1 MMKDFM
7 KKFMNN
13 SWMDKIKKGAQEPKN
28 KPFRRSHVPFR
39 LNFLFFII
47 FTLFVAL
54 IARLGYLQIV
64 NGEEMEAKVKSSSTL
79 TIQTSSPRGMIYDS
93 TGKALVTNQAN
104 QAITFTRGTKVTS
117 KDLLE
122 VATKLNQLIDVPADE
137 NLTERD
143 KKDFWLAD
151 PKHLKEATERL
162 SAKEKQLET
171 SEQYSAIVDKVTK
184 DEIQF
189 NEEELKIATIFKR
202 MNSAYELNTVFIKNS
217 GVTDQEL
224 AVVAEHASELP
235 GVSTGTDWT
244 RQYNAADSLKSILG
258 SVTTEKQG
266 LPADEADKYL
276 AKGYSRNDR
285 VGQSYLEKQYE
296 DVLQGTKTQYE
307 VTLDSD
313 GNVTN
318 KKEIFAGEKGSNLML
333 SINSEF
339 QSKVEDILK
348 NNYQTLVNN
357 GKAKYSPGA
366 YAVAMNPQTGE
377 VLAMTGF
384 SHKEGSNELTENALG
399 TITSAFTPGSV
410 VKAGTLTAG
419 WQTAAIAGNQVLVD
433 EPIKLQGSAEKS
445 SVFNR
450 SGQIPINA
458 VKALELSSNTYMIK
472 VALKMLGLE
481 YTPNM
486 GLPSLDEEAK
496 AYEELRKAFKEFG
509 LGTTTGIDLPNES
522 AGISRSVDFMK
533 KFNSDNGAQWY
544 SPGNFT
550 DLAFGQFDTYTPIQ
564 LAQYASTVANGGKRI
579 EPRLVKAIY
588 GNDADGN
595 LGEVKKEIETKVANN
610 VDITAEEMSILREG
624 FHQVVHGTDGY
635 TTAKPLANAKMDLSA
650 KTGTAETVAE
660 GHPDITT
667 VNSNIVAYGPT
678 DNPEIAISVVL
689 PNLLDEKDHMNLTI
703 AQEIMDTYYDMFMA
717 NKQNP

>member
-1 MMKDFM
+1 MMKNFM
-7 KKFMNN
+7 KKILNN
-13 SWMDKIKKGAQEPKN
+13 SWMDKLKKGTQEPKN

-54 IARLGYLQIV
+54 IARLGYLQII
-64 NGEEMEAKVKSSSTL
+64 NGEEREAKVKSSSTL
-79 TIQTSSPRGMIYDS
+79 TIQTSSPRVMIYDS

-104 QAITFTRGTKVTS
+104 QAITFTRGTQMTAE
-117 KDLLE
+117 DLLK
-122 VATKLNQLIDVPADE
+122 VATKLNQLIDMPVDE
-137 NLTERD
+137 NLTARD

-162 SAKEKQLET
+162 SAKEQKLDT
-171 SEQYSAIVDKVTK
+171 SEQYKATVDKVT
-184 DEIQF
+184 DEEINF
-189 NEEELKIATIFKR
+189 NEEQLKIATIFKK
-202 MNSAYELNTVFIKNS
+202 MNSAYKLNTVFIKNT

-235 GVSTGTDWT
+235 GVSTGTDWN
-244 RQYNAADSLKSILG
+244 RQYTAADSIKSILG

-266 LPADEADKYL
+266 LPAEQVDEYL

-296 DVLQGTKTQYE
+296 DVLQGSKTQYE
-307 VTLDSD
+307 VTLDSN

-318 KKEIFAGEKGSNLML
+318 QKEIFAGEKGSNLML
-333 SINSEF
+333 SLNADF
-339 QSKVEDILK
+339 QAKVENILK
-348 NNYQTLVNN
+348 TNYQKLIDS
-357 GKAKYSPGA
+357 GKATYSPGA

-377 VLAMTGF
+377 ILAMTGF
-384 SHKEGSNELTENALG
+384 SHEEGSKELTENALG

-419 WQTAAIAGNQVLVD
+419 WQTNVISGNQVLVD
-433 EPIKLQGSAEKS
+433 EPIKLQGSSEKS

-450 SGQIPINA
+450 SGQLAINA

-486 GLPSLDEEAK
+486 GLPSLDEESK
-496 AYEELRKAFKEFG
+496 AYEELRKAFNQFG
-509 LGTTTGIDLPNES
+509 LGTKTGIDLPNES
-522 AGISRSVDFMK
+522 PGISRSVDFMK
-533 KFNSDNGAQWY
+533 KFNTDNGAQWY
-544 SPGNFT
+544 TPGNFT

-579 EPRLVKAIY
+579 QPRLVKAIY
-588 GNDADGN
+588 GNDENGN
-595 LGEVKKEIETKVANN
+595 LGEVKKEMETKVENT
-610 VDITAEEMSILREG
+610 VDISAEDMSILREG
-624 FHQVVHGTDGY
+624 FHQVVHGTDAY
-635 TTAKPLANAKMDLSA
+635 TTAKPLASAKMDLSA
-650 KTGTAETVAE
+650 KTGTAETIAE

-689 PNLLDEKDHMNLTI
+689 PNLVDEKDHMNLTI
-703 AQEIMDTYYDMFMA
+703 AKEIMDTYYDMFMA
-717 NKQNP
+717 K

>member
-1 MMKDFM
+1 
-7 KKFMNN
+7 
-13 SWMDKIKKGAQEPKN
+13 
-28 KPFRRSHVPFR
+28 
-39 LNFLFFII
+39 
-47 FTLFVAL
+47 
-54 IARLGYLQIV
+54 
-64 NGEEMEAKVKSSSTL
+64 MEAKVKSSSTL

-104 QAITFTRGTKVTS
+104 QAITFTRGTQMTAE
-117 KDLLE
+117 DLLK
-122 VATKLNQLIDVPADE
+122 VATKLNQLIDMPVDE
-137 NLTERD
+137 NLTARD

-162 SAKEKQLET
+162 SAKEQKLDT
-171 SEQYSAIVDKVTK
+171 SEQYKATVDKVT
-184 DEIQF
+184 DEEINF
-189 NEEELKIATIFKR
+189 NEEQLKIATIFKK
-202 MNSAYELNTVFIKNS
+202 MNSAYKLNTVFIKNT

-235 GVSTGTDWT
+235 GVSTGTDWN
-244 RQYNAADSLKSILG
+244 RQYTAADSIKSILG

-266 LPADEADKYL
+266 LPAEQVDEYL

-296 DVLQGTKTQYE
+296 DVLQGSKTQYE
-307 VTLDSD
+307 VTLDSN

-318 KKEIFAGEKGSNLML
+318 QKEIFAGEKGSNLML
-333 SINSEF
+333 SLNADF
-339 QSKVEDILK
+339 QAKVENILK
-348 NNYQTLVNN
+348 TNYQKLIDS
-357 GKAKYSPGA
+357 GKATYSPGA

-377 VLAMTGF
+377 ILAMTGF
-384 SHKEGSNELTENALG
+384 SHEEGSKELTENALG

-419 WQTAAIAGNQVLVD
+419 WQTNVISGNQVLVD
-433 EPIKLQGSAEKS
+433 EPIKLQGSSEKS

-450 SGQIPINA
+450 SGQLAINA

-486 GLPSLDEEAK
+486 GLPSLDEESK
-496 AYEELRKAFKEFG
+496 AYEELRKAFNQFG
-509 LGTTTGIDLPNES
+509 LGTKTGIDLPNES
-522 AGISRSVDFMK
+522 PGISRSVDFMK
-533 KFNSDNGAQWY
+533 KFNTDNGAQWY
-544 SPGNFT
+544 TPGNFT

-579 EPRLVKAIY
+579 QPRLVKAIY
-588 GNDADGN
+588 GNDENGN
-595 LGEVKKEIETKVANN
+595 LGEVKKEMETKVENT
-610 VDITAEEMSILREG
+610 VDISAEDMSILREG
-624 FHQVVHGTDGY
+624 FHQVVHGTDAY
-635 TTAKPLANAKMDLSA
+635 TTAKPLASAKMDLSA
-650 KTGTAETVAE
+650 KTGTAETIAE

-689 PNLLDEKDHMNLTI
+689 PNLVDEKDHMNLTI
-703 AQEIMDTYYDMFMA
+703 AKEIMDTYYDMFMA
-717 NKQNP
+717 K

>member
-1 MMKDFM
+1 
-7 KKFMNN
+7 
-13 SWMDKIKKGAQEPKN
+13 MDKLKKGTQEPKN

-54 IARLGYLQIV
+54 IARLGYLQII

-104 QAITFTRGTKVTS
+104 QAITFTRGTQMTAE
-117 KDLLE
+117 DLLK
-122 VATKLNQLIDVPADE
+122 VATKLNQLIDMPVDE
-137 NLTERD
+137 NLTARD

-162 SAKEKQLET
+162 SAKEQKLDT
-171 SEQYSAIVDKVTK
+171 SEQYKATVDKVT
-184 DEIQF
+184 DEEINF
-189 NEEELKIATIFKR
+189 NEEQLKIATIFKK
-202 MNSAYELNTVFIKNS
+202 MNSAYKLNTVFIKNT

-235 GVSTGTDWT
+235 GVSTGTDWN
-244 RQYNAADSLKSILG
+244 RQYTAADSIKSILG

-266 LPADEADKYL
+266 LPAEQVDEYL

-296 DVLQGTKTQYE
+296 DVLQGSKTQYE
-307 VTLDSD
+307 VTLDSN

-318 KKEIFAGEKGSNLML
+318 QKEIFAGEKGSNLML
-333 SINSEF
+333 SLNADF
-339 QSKVEDILK
+339 QAKVENILK
-348 NNYQTLVNN
+348 TNYQKLIDS
-357 GKAKYSPGA
+357 GKATYSPGA

-377 VLAMTGF
+377 ILAMTGF
-384 SHKEGSNELTENALG
+384 SHEEGSKELTENALG

-419 WQTAAIAGNQVLVD
+419 WQTNVISGNQVLVD
-433 EPIKLQGSAEKS
+433 EPIKLQGSSEKS

-450 SGQIPINA
+450 SGQLAINA

-486 GLPSLDEEAK
+486 GLPSLDEESK
-496 AYEELRKAFKEFG
+496 AYQELRKAFNQFG
-509 LGTTTGIDLPNES
+509 LGTKTGIDLPNES
-522 AGISRSVDFMK
+522 PGISRSVDFMK
-533 KFNSDNGAQWY
+533 KFNTDNGAQWY
-544 SPGNFT
+544 TPGNFT

-579 EPRLVKAIY
+579 QPRLVKAIY
-588 GNDADGN
+588 GNDENGN
-595 LGEVKKEIETKVANN
+595 LGEVKKEMETKVENT
-610 VDITAEEMSILREG
+610 VDISAEDMSILREG
-624 FHQVVHGTDGY
+624 FHQVVHGTDAY
-635 TTAKPLANAKMDLSA
+635 TTAKPLASAKMDLSA
-650 KTGTAETVAE
+650 KTGTAETIAE

-689 PNLLDEKDHMNLTI
+689 PNLVDEKDHMNLTI
-703 AQEIMDTYYDMFMA
+703 AKEIMDTYYDMFMA
-717 NKQNP
+717 K

>member
-1 MMKDFM
+1 MMREFM
-7 KKFMNN
+7 KKLLNN
-13 SWMDKIKKGAQEPKN
+13 SWMDKLKKGAQEPKN
-28 KPFRRSHVPFR
+28 KTFRRSHVPFR

-64 NGEEMEAKVKSSSTL
+64 NGEAMEAKVKSSSTL

-93 TGKALVTNQAN
+93 TGKPLVTNQAN
-104 QAITFTRGTKVTS
+104 QAITFTRGTKMTAE
-117 KDLLE
+117 DLLK
-122 VATKLNQLIDVPADE
+122 VATRLNQLINVPVDE

-162 SAKEKQLET
+162 TAKEKQLD
-171 SEQYSAIVDKVTK
+171 SSDQYKALVDKVT
-184 DEIQF
+184 DSEINF
-189 NEEELKIATIFKR
+189 NEEQLKIATIFKR

-224 AVVAEHASELP
+224 AVVSEHASELP

-244 RQYNAADSLKSILG
+244 RQYTAADSIKSILG

-266 LPADEADKYL
+266 LPADEVDEYL

-307 VTLDSD
+307 VTLDSN

-318 KKEIFAGEKGSNLML
+318 QKEIFAGEKGSNLML
-333 SINSEF
+333 SLNADF
-339 QSKVEDILK
+339 QAKVENILK
-348 NNYQTLVNN
+348 TNYQKLVDS
-357 GKAKYSPGA
+357 GKATYSPGA

-377 VLAMTGF
+377 ILAMTGF
-384 SHKEGSNELTENALG
+384 SHQEGSKELTENALG
-399 TITSAFTPGSV
+399 NITSAFTPGSV

-419 WQTAAIAGNQVLVD
+419 WQTNVISGNQVLVD
-433 EPIKLQGSAEKS
+433 EPIKLQGSSEKS

-450 SGQIPINA
+450 RGRIAINA

-486 GLPSLDEEAK
+486 GLPSLNEESK
-496 AYEELRKAFKEFG
+496 AYEELRKAFKQFG
-509 LGTTTGIDLPNES
+509 LGTKTGIDLPNES
-522 AGISRSVDFMK
+522 PGISRSVDFMK
-533 KFNSDNGAQWY
+533 KFNADNGAQWY
-544 SPGNFT
+544 TPGNFT

-579 EPRLVKAIY
+579 QPRLVKGIY
-588 GNDADGN
+588 GNDKNGN
-595 LGEVKKEIETKVANN
+595 LGPVKKELETKVEDT
-610 VDITAEEMSILREG
+610 VDISPADMSILREG
-624 FHQVVHGTDGY
+624 FHQVVHGTDAY
-635 TTAKPLANAKMDLSA
+635 TTAKPLASAKMDLSA

-667 VNSNIVAYGPT
+667 VNSNIVAYGPS
-678 DNPEIAISVVL
+678 DNPQIAISVVL
-689 PNLLDEKDHMNLTI
+689 PNLLDEKDHMNLVI
-703 AQEIMDTYYDMFMA
+703 AKEIMDTYYDMFMA
-717 NKQNP
+717 K

>member
-1 MMKDFM
+1 
-7 KKFMNN
+7 
-13 SWMDKIKKGAQEPKN
+13 MDKLKKGTQEPKN

-54 IARLGYLQIV
+54 IARLGYLQII

-104 QAITFTRGTKVTS
+104 QAITFTRGTQMTAE
-117 KDLLE
+117 DLLK
-122 VATKLNQLIDVPADE
+122 VATKLNQLIDMPVDE
-137 NLTERD
+137 NLTARD

-162 SAKEKQLET
+162 SAKEQKLDT
-171 SEQYSAIVDKVTK
+171 SEQYKATVDKVT
-184 DEIQF
+184 DEEINF
-189 NEEELKIATIFKR
+189 NEEQLKIATIFKK
-202 MNSAYELNTVFIKNS
+202 MNSAYKLNTVFIKNT

-235 GVSTGTDWT
+235 GVSTGTDWN
-244 RQYNAADSLKSILG
+244 RQYTAADSIKSILG

-266 LPADEADKYL
+266 LPAEQVDEYL

-296 DVLQGTKTQYE
+296 DVLQGSKTQYE
-307 VTLDSD
+307 VTLDSN

-318 KKEIFAGEKGSNLML
+318 QKEIFAGEKGSNLML
-333 SINSEF
+333 SLNADF
-339 QSKVEDILK
+339 QAKVENILK
-348 NNYQTLVNN
+348 TNYQKLIDS
-357 GKAKYSPGA
+357 GKATYSPGA

-377 VLAMTGF
+377 ILAMTGF
-384 SHKEGSNELTENALG
+384 SHEEGSKELTENALG

-419 WQTAAIAGNQVLVD
+419 WQTNVISGNQVLVD
-433 EPIKLQGSAEKS
+433 EPIKLQGSSEKS

-450 SGQIPINA
+450 SGQLAINA

-486 GLPSLDEEAK
+486 GLPSLDEESK
-496 AYEELRKAFKEFG
+496 AYEELRKAFNQFG
-509 LGTTTGIDLPNES
+509 LGTKTGIDLPNES
-522 AGISRSVDFMK
+522 PGISRSVDFMK
-533 KFNSDNGAQWY
+533 KFNTDNGAQWY
-544 SPGNFT
+544 TPGNFT

-579 EPRLVKAIY
+579 QPRLVKAIY
-588 GNDADGN
+588 GNDENGN
-595 LGEVKKEIETKVANN
+595 LGEVKKEMETKVENT
-610 VDITAEEMSILREG
+610 VDISAEDMSILREG
-624 FHQVVHGTDGY
+624 FHQVVHGTDAY
-635 TTAKPLANAKMDLSA
+635 TTAKPLASAKMDLSA
-650 KTGTAETVAE
+650 KTGTAETIAE

-689 PNLLDEKDHMNLTI
+689 PNLVDEKDHMNLTI
-703 AQEIMDTYYDMFMA
+703 AKEIMDTYYDMFMA
-717 NKQNP
+717 K

>member
-1 MMKDFM
+1 
-7 KKFMNN
+7 
-13 SWMDKIKKGAQEPKN
+13 MDKLKKGTQEPKN

-54 IARLGYLQIV
+54 IARLGYLQII

-93 TGKALVTNQAN
+93 TGKALGTNQAN
-104 QAITFTRGTKVTS
+104 QAITFTRGTQMTAE
-117 KDLLE
+117 DLLK
-122 VATKLNQLIDVPADE
+122 VATKLNQLIDMPVDE
-137 NLTERD
+137 NLTARD

-162 SAKEKQLET
+162 SAKEQKLDT
-171 SEQYSAIVDKVTK
+171 SEQYKATVDKVT
-184 DEIQF
+184 DEEINF
-189 NEEELKIATIFKR
+189 NEEQLKIATIFKK
-202 MNSAYELNTVFIKNS
+202 MNSAYKLNTVFIKNT

-235 GVSTGTDWT
+235 GVSTGTDWN
-244 RQYNAADSLKSILG
+244 RQYTAADSIKSILG

-266 LPADEADKYL
+266 LPAEQVDEYL

-296 DVLQGTKTQYE
+296 DVLQGSKTQYE
-307 VTLDSD
+307 VTLDSN

-318 KKEIFAGEKGSNLML
+318 QKEIFAGEKGSNLML
-333 SINSEF
+333 SLNADF
-339 QSKVEDILK
+339 QAKVENILK
-348 NNYQTLVNN
+348 TKYQKLIDS
-357 GKAKYSPGA
+357 GKATYSPGA
-366 YAVAMNPQTGE
+366 YAVAMNPQPGE
-377 VLAMTGF
+377 ILAMTGF
-384 SHKEGSNELTENALG
+384 SHEEGSKELTENALG

-419 WQTAAIAGNQVLVD
+419 WQTNVISGNQVLVD
-433 EPIKLQGSAEKS
+433 EPIKLQGSSEKS

-450 SGQIPINA
+450 SGQLAINA

-486 GLPSLDEEAK
+486 GLPSLDEESK
-496 AYEELRKAFKEFG
+496 AYEELRKAFNQFG
-509 LGTTTGIDLPNES
+509 LGTKTGIDLPNES
-522 AGISRSVDFMK
+522 PGISRSVDFMK
-533 KFNSDNGAQWY
+533 KFNTDNGAQWY
-544 SPGNFT
+544 TPGNFT

-579 EPRLVKAIY
+579 QPRLVKAIY
-588 GNDADGN
+588 GNDENGN
-595 LGEVKKEIETKVANN
+595 LGEVKKEMETKVENT
-610 VDITAEEMSILREG
+610 VDISAEDMSILREG
-624 FHQVVHGTDGY
+624 FHQVVHGTDAY
-635 TTAKPLANAKMDLSA
+635 TTAKPLASAKMDLSA
-650 KTGTAETVAE
+650 KTGTAETIAE

-689 PNLLDEKDHMNLTI
+689 PNLVDEKDHMNLTI
-703 AQEIMDTYYDMFMA
+703 AKEIMDTYYDMFMA
-717 NKQNP
+717 K

>member
-1 MMKDFM
+1 LE
-7 KKFMNN
+7 
-13 SWMDKIKKGAQEPKN
+13 KIRKGAQEPKN
-28 KPFRRSHVPFR
+28 KTFRRSHVPFR

-64 NGEEMEAKVKSSSTL
+64 NGEEMEARVKSTSKITVQEST
-79 TIQTSSPRGMIYDS
+79 PRGMIYDS
-93 TGKALVTNQAN
+93 TGKALVTNKAN
-104 QAITFTRGTKVTS
+104 QAITYTRGTQVTA

-122 VATKLNQLIDVPADE
+122 IATKLNSLIDVPVDE
-137 NLTERD
+137 NLTDRD

-151 PKHLKEATERL
+151 PKHLKEATKRL
-162 SAKEKQLET
+162 SAKEKQLGN
-171 SEQYSAIVDKVTK
+171 SEQYSAMVNKVTA
-184 DEIQF
+184 DEINL
-189 NEEELKIATIFKR
+189 NEEQLKIATIFKR
-202 MNSAYELNTVFIKNS
+202 MNSKRMNSAYELNTVYIKNS

-224 AVVAEHASELP
+224 AVVAERASELP

-244 RQYNAADSLKSILG
+244 REYNAASSLKSILG

-266 LPADEADKYL
+266 LPADEAEKYL

-307 VTLDSD
+307 VSLDNE
-313 GNVTN
+313 GNVSN
-318 KKEIFAGEKGSNLML
+318 QKEIFSGEKGSNLML
-333 SINSEF
+333 SMNAEF
-339 QSKVEDILK
+339 QSKVEEILK
-348 NNYQTLVNN
+348 RNYQTLINN
-357 GKAKYSPGA
+357 GKAQYSPGA

-384 SHKEGSNELTENALG
+384 SHEQGSKEITENALG
-399 TITSAFTPGSV
+399 TITSAFDPGSV

-419 WQTAAIAGNQVLVD
+419 WASNAISGNQVLID
-433 EPIKLQGSAEKS
+433 EPIRLQGASEKS

-450 SGQIPINA
+450 SGQVALDA

-472 VALKMLGLE
+472 VALKMLGLD
-481 YTPNM
+481 YTPGM

-496 AYEELRKAFKEFG
+496 AYQQLRDSFKEFG

-522 AGISRSVDFMK
+522 PGISRSVDYMK
-533 KFNSDNGAQWY
+533 KFNADNGKEWY
-544 SPGNFT
+544 APGNFT

-564 LAQYASTVANGGKRI
+564 LAQYASTVANGGKRVQ
-579 EPRLVKAIY
+579 PHLVKAIY
-588 GNDADGN
+588 GNDENGN
-595 LGEVKKEIETKVANN
+595 LGEVKKEIGTTVENTVN
-610 VDITAEEMSILREG
+610 ISAEKMAILREG
-624 FHQVVHGTDGY
+624 FHQVVHGTDPY
-635 TTAKPLANAKMDLSA
+635 TTAKPLASAKMDLSA

-660 GHPDITT
+660 GHPDIAT

-689 PNLLDEKDHMNLTI
+689 PNLLDEQDHINLTI
-703 AQEIMDTYYDMFMA
+703 AKEIMDAYYDMFMA
-717 NKQNP
+717 K

>member
-1 MMKDFM
+1 MKDFM
-7 KKFMNN
+7 KKILNN
-13 SWMDKIKKGAQEPKN
+13 SWMDKLKKGTQEPKN

-54 IARLGYLQIV
+54 IARLGYLQII

-104 QAITFTRGTKVTS
+104 QAITFTRGTQMTAE
-117 KDLLE
+117 DLLK
-122 VATKLNQLIDVPADE
+122 VATKLNQLIDMPVDE
-137 NLTERD
+137 NLTARD

-162 SAKEKQLET
+162 SAKEQKLDT
-171 SEQYSAIVDKVTK
+171 SEQYKATVDKVT
-184 DEIQF
+184 DEEINF
-189 NEEELKIATIFKR
+189 NEEQLKIATIFKK
-202 MNSAYELNTVFIKNS
+202 MNSAYKLNTVFIKNT

-235 GVSTGTDWT
+235 GVSTGTDWN
-244 RQYNAADSLKSILG
+244 RQYTAADSIKSILG

-266 LPADEADKYL
+266 LPAEQVDEYL

-296 DVLQGTKTQYE
+296 DVLQGSKTQYE
-307 VTLDSD
+307 VTLDSN

-318 KKEIFAGEKGSNLML
+318 QKEIFAGEKGSNLML
-333 SINSEF
+333 SLNADF
-339 QSKVEDILK
+339 QAKVENILK
-348 NNYQTLVNN
+348 TNYQKLIDS
-357 GKAKYSPGA
+357 GKATYSPGA

-377 VLAMTGF
+377 ILAMTGF
-384 SHKEGSNELTENALG
+384 SHEEGSKELTENALG

-419 WQTAAIAGNQVLVD
+419 WQTNVISGNQVLVD
-433 EPIKLQGSAEKS
+433 EPIKLQGSSEKS

-450 SGQIPINA
+450 SGQLAINA

-486 GLPSLDEEAK
+486 GLPSLDEESK
-496 AYEELRKAFKEFG
+496 AYEELRKAFNQFG
-509 LGTTTGIDLPNES
+509 LGTKTGIDLPNES
-522 AGISRSVDFMK
+522 PGISRSVDFMK
-533 KFNSDNGAQWY
+533 KFNTDNGAQWY
-544 SPGNFT
+544 TPGNFT

-579 EPRLVKAIY
+579 QPRLVKAIY
-588 GNDADGN
+588 GNDENGN
-595 LGEVKKEIETKVANN
+595 LGEVKKEMETKVENT
-610 VDITAEEMSILREG
+610 VDISAEDMSILREG
-624 FHQVVHGTDGY
+624 FHQVVHGTDAY
-635 TTAKPLANAKMDLSA
+635 TTAKPLASAKMDLSA
-650 KTGTAETVAE
+650 KTGTAETIAE

-703 AQEIMDTYYDMFMA
+703 AKEIMDTYYDMFMA
-717 NKQNP
+717 K

>member
-1 MMKDFM
+1 
-7 KKFMNN
+7 
-13 SWMDKIKKGAQEPKN
+13 MDKLKKGTQEPKN

-54 IARLGYLQIV
+54 IARLGYLQII
-64 NGEEMEAKVKSSSTL
+64 NGDEMEAKVKSSSTL

-104 QAITFTRGTKVTS
+104 QAITFTRGTQMTAE
-117 KDLLE
+117 DLLK
-122 VATKLNQLIDVPADE
+122 VATKLNQLIDMPVDE
-137 NLTERD
+137 NLTARD

-162 SAKEKQLET
+162 SAKEQKLDT
-171 SEQYSAIVDKVTK
+171 SEQYKATVDKVT
-184 DEIQF
+184 DEEINF
-189 NEEELKIATIFKR
+189 NEEQLKIATIFKK
-202 MNSAYELNTVFIKNS
+202 MNSAYKLNTVFIKNT

-235 GVSTGTDWT
+235 GVSTGTDWN
-244 RQYNAADSLKSILG
+244 RQYTAADSIKSILG

-266 LPADEADKYL
+266 LPAEQVDEYL

-296 DVLQGTKTQYE
+296 DVLQGRKTQYE
-307 VTLDSD
+307 VTLDSN

-318 KKEIFAGEKGSNLML
+318 QKEIFAGEKGSNLML
-333 SINSEF
+333 SLNADF
-339 QSKVEDILK
+339 QAKVENILK
-348 NNYQTLVNN
+348 TNYQKLIDS
-357 GKAKYSPGA
+357 GKATYSPGA

-377 VLAMTGF
+377 ILAMTGF
-384 SHKEGSNELTENALG
+384 SHEEGSKELTENALG

-419 WQTAAIAGNQVLVD
+419 WQTNVISGNQVLVD
-433 EPIKLQGSAEKS
+433 EPIKLQGSSEKS

-450 SGQIPINA
+450 SGQLAINA

-486 GLPSLDEEAK
+486 GLPSLDEESK
-496 AYEELRKAFKEFG
+496 AYEELRKAFNQFG
-509 LGTTTGIDLPNES
+509 LGTKTGIDLPNES
-522 AGISRSVDFMK
+522 PGISRSVDFMK
-533 KFNSDNGAQWY
+533 KFNTDNGAQWY
-544 SPGNFT
+544 TPGNFT

-579 EPRLVKAIY
+579 QPRLVKAIY
-588 GNDADGN
+588 GNDENGN
-595 LGEVKKEIETKVANN
+595 LGEVKKEMETKVENT
-610 VDITAEEMSILREG
+610 VDISAEDMSILHEG
-624 FHQVVHGTDGY
+624 FHQVVHGTDAY
-635 TTAKPLANAKMDLSA
+635 TTAKPLASAKMDLSA
-650 KTGTAETVAE
+650 KTGTAETIAE

-703 AQEIMDTYYDMFMA
+703 AKEIMDTYYDMFMA
-717 NKQNP
+717 K

>member
-7 KKFMNN
+7 KKILNN
-13 SWMDKIKKGAQEPKN
+13 SWMDKLKKGTQEPKN

-54 IARLGYLQIV
+54 IARLGYLQII

-93 TGKALVTNQAN
+93 AGKALVTNQAN
-104 QAITFTRGTKVTS
+104 QAITFTRGTQMTAE
-117 KDLLE
+117 DLLK
-122 VATKLNQLIDVPADE
+122 VATKLNQLIDMPVDE
-137 NLTERD
+137 NLTARD

-162 SAKEKQLET
+162 SAKEQKLDT
-171 SEQYSAIVDKVTK
+171 SEQYKATVDKVT
-184 DEIQF
+184 DEEINF
-189 NEEELKIATIFKR
+189 NEEQLKIATIFKK
-202 MNSAYELNTVFIKNS
+202 MNSAYKLNTVFIKNT

-235 GVSTGTDWT
+235 GVSTGTDWN
-244 RQYNAADSLKSILG
+244 RQYTAADSIKSILG

-266 LPADEADKYL
+266 LPAEQVDEYL

-296 DVLQGTKTQYE
+296 DVLQGSKTQYE
-307 VTLDSD
+307 VTLDSN
-313 GNVTN
+313 GNVIN
-318 KKEIFAGEKGSNLML
+318 QKEIFAGEKGSNLML
-333 SINSEF
+333 SLNADF
-339 QSKVEDILK
+339 QAKVENILK
-348 NNYQTLVNN
+348 TNYQKLIDS
-357 GKAKYSPGA
+357 GKATYSPGA

-377 VLAMTGF
+377 ILAMTGF
-384 SHKEGSNELTENALG
+384 SHEEGSKELTENALG

-419 WQTAAIAGNQVLVD
+419 WQTNVISGNQVLVD
-433 EPIKLQGSAEKS
+433 EPIKLQGSSEKS

-450 SGQIPINA
+450 NGQLAINA

-486 GLPSLDEEAK
+486 GLPSLDEESK
-496 AYEELRKAFKEFG
+496 AYEELRKAFNQFG
-509 LGTTTGIDLPNES
+509 LGTKTGIDLPNES
-522 AGISRSVDFMK
+522 PGISRSVDFMK
-533 KFNSDNGAQWY
+533 KFNTDNGAQWY
-544 SPGNFT
+544 TPGNFT

-579 EPRLVKAIY
+579 QPRLVKAIY
-588 GNDADGN
+588 GNDENGN
-595 LGEVKKEIETKVANN
+595 LGEVKKEMETKVENT
-610 VDITAEEMSILREG
+610 VDISAEDMSILREG
-624 FHQVVHGTDGY
+624 FHQVVHGTDAY
-635 TTAKPLANAKMDLSA
+635 TTAKPLASAKMDLSA
-650 KTGTAETVAE
+650 KTGTAETIAE

-689 PNLLDEKDHMNLTI
+689 PNLVDEKDHMNLTI
-703 AQEIMDTYYDMFMA
+703 AKEIMDTYYDMFMA
-717 NKQNP
+717 K

>member
-1 MMKDFM
+1 MMREFM
-7 KKFMNN
+7 KKLLNN
-13 SWMDKIKKGAQEPKN
+13 SWMDKLKKGAQEPKN
-28 KPFRRSHVPFR
+28 KTFRRSHVPFR

-64 NGEEMEAKVKSSSTL
+64 NGEAMEAKVKSSSTL

-93 TGKALVTNQAN
+93 TGKPLVTNQAN
-104 QAITFTRGTKVTS
+104 QAITFTRGTKMTAE
-117 KDLLE
+117 DLLK
-122 VATKLNQLIDVPADE
+122 VATRLNQLINVPVDE

-162 SAKEKQLET
+162 TAKEKQLD
-171 SEQYSAIVDKVTK
+171 SSDQYKALVDKVT
-184 DEIQF
+184 DSEINF
-189 NEEELKIATIFKR
+189 NEEQLKIATIFKR

-224 AVVAEHASELP
+224 AVVSEHASELP

-244 RQYNAADSLKSILG
+244 RQYTAADSIKSILG

-266 LPADEADKYL
+266 LPADEVDEYL

-307 VTLDSD
+307 VTLDSN

-318 KKEIFAGEKGSNLML
+318 QKEIFAGEKGSNLML
-333 SINSEF
+333 SLNADF
-339 QSKVEDILK
+339 QAKVENILK
-348 NNYQTLVNN
+348 TNYQKLVDS
-357 GKAKYSPGA
+357 GKATYSPGA

-377 VLAMTGF
+377 ILAMTGF
-384 SHKEGSNELTENALG
+384 SHQEGSKELTENALG
-399 TITSAFTPGSV
+399 NITSAFTPGSV

-419 WQTAAIAGNQVLVD
+419 WQTNVISGNQVLVD
-433 EPIKLQGSAEKS
+433 EPIKLQGSSEKS

-450 SGQIPINA
+450 SGHIAINA

-486 GLPSLDEEAK
+486 GLPSLNEESK
-496 AYEELRKAFKEFG
+496 AYEELRKAFKQFG
-509 LGTTTGIDLPNES
+509 LGTKTGIDLPNES
-522 AGISRSVDFMK
+522 PGISRSVDFMK
-533 KFNSDNGAQWY
+533 KFNADNGAQWY
-544 SPGNFT
+544 TPGNFT

-579 EPRLVKAIY
+579 QPRLVKGIY
-588 GNDADGN
+588 GNDENGN
-595 LGEVKKEIETKVANN
+595 LGPVKKELETKVEDT
-610 VDITAEEMSILREG
+610 VDISPADMSILREG
-624 FHQVVHGTDGY
+624 FHQVVHGTDAY
-635 TTAKPLANAKMDLSA
+635 TTAKPLASAKMDLSA

-667 VNSNIVAYGPT
+667 VNSNIVAYGPS
-678 DNPEIAISVVL
+678 DNPQIAISVVL
-689 PNLLDEKDHMNLTI
+689 PNLLDEKDHMNLVI
-703 AQEIMDTYYDMFMA
+703 AKEIMDTYYDMFMA
-717 NKQNP
+717 K

>member
-7 KKFMNN
+7 KKILNT
-13 SWMDKIKKGAQEPKN
+13 SWLEKIRKGAQEPKN
-28 KPFRRSHVPFR
+28 KTFRRSHVPFR

-64 NGEEMEAKVKSSSTL
+64 NGEEMEARVKSTSTI
-79 TIQTSSPRGMIYDS
+79 TVQESTPRGMIYDS
-93 TGKALVTNQAN
+93 TGKALVTNKAN
-104 QAITFTRGTKVTS
+104 QAITYTRGTQVTA

-122 VATKLNQLIDVPADE
+122 IATKLNSLIDVPVDE
-137 NLTERD
+137 NLTDRD
-143 KKDFWLAD
+143 RLAD
-151 PKHLKEATERL
+151 PKHLKEATKRL
-162 SAKEKQLET
+162 SAKEKQLGN
-171 SEQYSAIVDKVTK
+171 SEQYSAMVNKVTA
-184 DEIQF
+184 DEINL
-189 NEEELKIATIFKR
+189 NEEQLKIATIFKR
-202 MNSAYELNTVFIKNS
+202 MNSAYELNTVYIKNS

-224 AVVAEHASELP
+224 AVVAERASELP

-244 RQYNAADSLKSILG
+244 REYNAASSLKSILG

-266 LPADEADKYL
+266 LPADEAEKYL

-307 VTLDSD
+307 VSLDNE
-313 GNVTN
+313 GNVSN
-318 KKEIFAGEKGSNLML
+318 QKEIFSGEKGSNLML
-333 SINSEF
+333 SMNAEF
-339 QSKVEDILK
+339 QSKVEEILK
-348 NNYQTLVNN
+348 RNYQTLINN
-357 GKAKYSPGA
+357 GKAQYSPGA

-384 SHKEGSNELTENALG
+384 SHEQGSKEITENALG
-399 TITSAFTPGSV
+399 TITSAFAPGSV

-419 WQTAAIAGNQVLVD
+419 WASNAISGNQVLID
-433 EPIKLQGSAEKS
+433 EPIRLQGASEKS

-450 SGQIPINA
+450 SGQVALDA

-472 VALKMLGLE
+472 VALKMLGLD
-481 YTPNM
+481 YTPGM

-496 AYEELRKAFKEFG
+496 AYQQLRDSFKEFG

-522 AGISRSVDFMK
+522 PGISRSVDYMK
-533 KFNSDNGAQWY
+533 KFNADNGKEWY
-544 SPGNFT
+544 TPGNFT

-564 LAQYASTVANGGKRI
+564 LAQYASTVANGGKRVQ
-579 EPRLVKAIY
+579 PHLVKAIY
-588 GNDADGN
+588 GNDENGN
-595 LGEVKKEIETKVANN
+595 LGEVKKEIGTTVENTVN
-610 VDITAEEMSILREG
+610 ISAENMAILREG
-624 FHQVVHGTDGY
+624 FHQVVHGTDPY
-635 TTAKPLANAKMDLSA
+635 TAAKPLASAKMDLSA

-689 PNLLDEKDHMNLTI
+689 PNLLDEQDHMNLTI
-703 AQEIMDTYYDMFMA
+703 AKEIMDAYYDMFMA
-717 NKQNP
+717 K

>member
-1 MMKDFM
+1 MMKNFM
-7 KKFMNN
+7 KKILNN
-13 SWMDKIKKGAQEPKN
+13 SWMDKLKKGTQEPKN

-54 IARLGYLQIV
+54 IARLGYLQII

-104 QAITFTRGTKVTS
+104 QAITFTRGTQMTAE
-117 KDLLE
+117 DLLK
-122 VATKLNQLIDVPADE
+122 VATKLNQLIDMPVDE
-137 NLTERD
+137 NLTARD

-162 SAKEKQLET
+162 SAKEQKLDT
-171 SEQYSAIVDKVTK
+171 SEQYKATVDKVT
-184 DEIQF
+184 DEEINF
-189 NEEELKIATIFKR
+189 NEEQLKIATIFKK
-202 MNSAYELNTVFIKNS
+202 MNSAYKLNTVFIKNT

-235 GVSTGTDWT
+235 GVSTGTDWN
-244 RQYNAADSLKSILG
+244 RQYTAADSIKSILG

-266 LPADEADKYL
+266 LPAEQVDEYL

-296 DVLQGTKTQYE
+296 DVLQGSKTQYE
-307 VTLDSD
+307 VTLDSN

-318 KKEIFAGEKGSNLML
+318 QKEIFAGEKGSNLML
-333 SINSEF
+333 SLNADF
-339 QSKVEDILK
+339 QAKVENILK
-348 NNYQTLVNN
+348 TNYQKLIDS
-357 GKAKYSPGA
+357 GKATYSPGA

-377 VLAMTGF
+377 ILAMTGF
-384 SHKEGSNELTENALG
+384 SHEEGSKELTENALG

-419 WQTAAIAGNQVLVD
+419 WQTNVISGNQVLVD
-433 EPIKLQGSAEKS
+433 EPIKLQGSSEKS

-450 SGQIPINA
+450 SGQLAINA

-486 GLPSLDEEAK
+486 GLPSLDEESK
-496 AYEELRKAFKEFG
+496 AYEELRKAFNQFG
-509 LGTTTGIDLPNES
+509 LGTKTGIDLPNES
-522 AGISRSVDFMK
+522 PGISRSVDFMK
-533 KFNSDNGAQWY
+533 KFNTDNGAQWY
-544 SPGNFT
+544 TPGNFT

-579 EPRLVKAIY
+579 QPRLVKAIY
-588 GNDADGN
+588 GNDENGN
-595 LGEVKKEIETKVANN
+595 LGEVKKEMETKVENT
-610 VDITAEEMSILREG
+610 VDISAEDMSILREG
-624 FHQVVHGTDGY
+624 FHQVVHGTDAY
-635 TTAKPLANAKMDLSA
+635 TTAKPLASAKMDLSA
-650 KTGTAETVAE
+650 KTGTAETIAE

-689 PNLLDEKDHMNLTI
+689 PNLVDEKDHMNLTI
-703 AQEIMDTYYDMFMA
+703 AKEIMDTYYDMFMA
-717 NKQNP
+717 K

>member
-1 MMKDFM
+1 MMREFM
-7 KKFMNN
+7 KKLLNN
-13 SWMDKIKKGAQEPKN
+13 SWMDKLKKGAQEPKN
-28 KPFRRSHVPFR
+28 KTFRRSHVPFR

-64 NGEEMEAKVKSSSTL
+64 NGEAMEAKVKSSSTL

-93 TGKALVTNQAN
+93 TGKPLVTNQAN
-104 QAITFTRGTKVTS
+104 QAITFTRGTKMTAE
-117 KDLLE
+117 DLLK
-122 VATKLNQLIDVPADE
+122 VATRLNQLINVPVDE

-162 SAKEKQLET
+162 TAKEKQLD
-171 SEQYSAIVDKVTK
+171 SSDQYKALVDKVT
-184 DEIQF
+184 DSEINF
-189 NEEELKIATIFKR
+189 NEEQLKIATIFKR

-224 AVVAEHASELP
+224 AVVSEHASELP

-244 RQYNAADSLKSILG
+244 RQYTAADSIKSILG

-266 LPADEADKYL
+266 LPADEVDEYL

-307 VTLDSD
+307 VTLDSN

-318 KKEIFAGEKGSNLML
+318 QKEIFAGEKGSNLML
-333 SINSEF
+333 SLNADF
-339 QSKVEDILK
+339 QAKVENILK
-348 NNYQTLVNN
+348 TNYQKLVDS
-357 GKAKYSPGA
+357 GKATYSPGA

-377 VLAMTGF
+377 ILAMTGF
-384 SHKEGSNELTENALG
+384 SHQEGSKELTENAWG
-399 TITSAFTPGSV
+399 NITSAFTPGSV

-419 WQTAAIAGNQVLVD
+419 WQTNVISGNQVLVD
-433 EPIKLQGSAEKS
+433 EPIKLQGSSEKS

-450 SGQIPINA
+450 SGRIAINA

-486 GLPSLDEEAK
+486 GLPSLNEESK
-496 AYEELRKAFKEFG
+496 AYEELRKAFKQFG
-509 LGTTTGIDLPNES
+509 LGTKTGIDLPNES
-522 AGISRSVDFMK
+522 PGISRSVDFMK
-533 KFNSDNGAQWY
+533 KFNADNGAQWY
-544 SPGNFT
+544 TPGNFT

-579 EPRLVKAIY
+579 QPRLVKGIY
-588 GNDADGN
+588 GNDENGN
-595 LGEVKKEIETKVANN
+595 LGPVKKELETKVEDT
-610 VDITAEEMSILREG
+610 VDISPADMSILREG
-624 FHQVVHGTDGY
+624 FHQVVHGTDAY
-635 TTAKPLANAKMDLSA
+635 TTAKPLASAKMDLSA

-667 VNSNIVAYGPT
+667 VNSNIVAYGPS
-678 DNPEIAISVVL
+678 DNPQIAISVVL
-689 PNLLDEKDHMNLTI
+689 PNLLDEKDHMNLVI
-703 AQEIMDTYYDMFMA
+703 AKEIMDTYYDMFMA
-717 NKQNP
+717 K

>member
-1 MMKDFM
+1 MKNFM
-7 KKFMNN
+7 KKILNN
-13 SWMDKIKKGAQEPKN
+13 SWMDKLKKGTQEPKN

-54 IARLGYLQIV
+54 IARLGYLQII

-104 QAITFTRGTKVTS
+104 QAITFTRGTQMTAE
-117 KDLLE
+117 DLLK
-122 VATKLNQLIDVPADE
+122 VATKLNQLIDMPVDE
-137 NLTERD
+137 NLTARD

-162 SAKEKQLET
+162 SAKEQKLDT
-171 SEQYSAIVDKVTK
+171 SEQYKATVDKVT
-184 DEIQF
+184 DEEINF
-189 NEEELKIATIFKR
+189 NEEQLKIATIFKK
-202 MNSAYELNTVFIKNS
+202 MNSAYKLNTVFIKNT

-235 GVSTGTDWT
+235 GVSTGTDWN
-244 RQYNAADSLKSILG
+244 RQYTAADSIKSILG

-266 LPADEADKYL
+266 LPAEQVDEYL

-296 DVLQGTKTQYE
+296 DVLQGSKTQYE
-307 VTLDSD
+307 VTLDSN

-318 KKEIFAGEKGSNLML
+318 QKEIFAGEKGSNLML
-333 SINSEF
+333 SLNADF
-339 QSKVEDILK
+339 QAKVENILK
-348 NNYQTLVNN
+348 TNYQKLIDS
-357 GKAKYSPGA
+357 GKATYSPGA

-377 VLAMTGF
+377 ILAMTGF
-384 SHKEGSNELTENALG
+384 SHEEGSKELTENALG

-419 WQTAAIAGNQVLVD
+419 WQTNVISGNQVLVD
-433 EPIKLQGSAEKS
+433 EPIKLQGSSEKS

-450 SGQIPINA
+450 SGQLAINA

-486 GLPSLDEEAK
+486 GLPSLDEESK
-496 AYEELRKAFKEFG
+496 AYEELRKAFNQFG
-509 LGTTTGIDLPNES
+509 LGTKTGIDLPNES
-522 AGISRSVDFMK
+522 PGISRSVDFMK
-533 KFNSDNGAQWY
+533 KFNTDNGAQWY
-544 SPGNFT
+544 TPGNFT

-579 EPRLVKAIY
+579 QPRLVKAIY
-588 GNDADGN
+588 GNDENGN
-595 LGEVKKEIETKVANN
+595 LGEVKKEMETKVENT
-610 VDITAEEMSILREG
+610 VDISAEDMSILREG
-624 FHQVVHGTDGY
+624 FHQVVHGTDAY
-635 TTAKPLANAKMDLSA
+635 TTAKPLASAKMDLSA
-650 KTGTAETVAE
+650 KTGTAETIAE

-689 PNLLDEKDHMNLTI
+689 PNLVDEKDHMNLTI
-703 AQEIMDTYYDMFMA
+703 AKEIMDTYYDMFMA
-717 NKQNP
+717 K

>member
-1 MMKDFM
+1 MKDFM
-7 KKFMNN
+7 KKIWNN
-13 SWMDKIKKGAQEPKN
+13 SWIDKVKKGTQEPKN
-28 KPFRRSHVPFR
+28 KAFRRSHVPFR

-64 NGEEMEAKVKSSSTL
+64 NGEAMEAKVKSSSTL
-79 TIQTSSPRGMIYDS
+79 MIQTSSPRGMIYDS
-93 TGKALVTNQAN
+93 TGKALVMNQAN
-104 QAITFTRGTKVTS
+104 QAITFTRGTNMTAE
-117 KDLLE
+117 DLLKI
-122 VATKLNQLIDVPADE
+122 ATKLNRLIDMPIDE
-137 NLTERD
+137 NLTARY

-162 SAKEKQLET
+162 SAKEKQLDT
-171 SEQYSAIVDKVTK
+171 SEQYKATVEKVT
-184 DEIQF
+184 DEEINF
-189 NEEELKIATIFKR
+189 NEEQLKVATIFKK
-202 MNSAYELNTVFIKNS
+202 MNSAYKLNTVFIKNA
-217 GVTDQEL
+217 GVKDREL

-244 RQYNAADSLKSILG
+244 RQYNAADSIKSILG

-266 LPADEADKYL
+266 LPAEEADAYL

-307 VTLDSD
+307 VTLDND
-313 GNVTN
+313 GNITSQ
-318 KKEIFAGEKGSNLML
+318 KEIFAGEKGSNLML
-333 SINSEF
+333 SLNSDF
-339 QSKVEDILK
+339 QTKVESILK
-348 NNYQTLVNN
+348 TNYQKLVDS
-357 GKAKYSPGA
+357 GEAAYSPGA

-377 VLAMTGF
+377 ILAMAGF
-384 SHKEGSNELTENALG
+384 SHKEGSKELTENALG

-419 WQTAAIAGNQVLVD
+419 WQTNVISGNQVLVD
-433 EPIKLQGSAEKS
+433 EPIRLQGSSEKS

-450 SGQIPINA
+450 SGQVAINA

-486 GLPSLDEEAK
+486 GLPSLEEESK
-496 AYEELRKAFKEFG
+496 AYKELRKAFNQFG
-509 LGTTTGIDLPNES
+509 LGTKTGIDLPNEFS
-522 AGISRSVDFMK
+522 GISHSVDFMK

-544 SPGNFT
+544 TPGNFT

-579 EPRLVKAIY
+579 QPHLVKAIY
-588 GNDADGN
+588 GNDANGN
-595 LGEVKKEIETKVANN
+595 LGEVKKEIETNVENN
-610 VDITAEEMSILREG
+610 VDISAEDMSILREG
-624 FHQVVHGTDGY
+624 FHQVVHGTDAY
-635 TTAKPLANAKMDLSA
+635 TTAKPLASAKMDLSA

-678 DNPEIAISVVL
+678 ENPEIAISVVL
-689 PNLLDEKDHMNLTI
+689 PNLLDEKDHINLTI
-703 AQEIMDTYYDMFMA
+703 AKEIMDTYYDMFMA
-717 NKQNP
+717 K